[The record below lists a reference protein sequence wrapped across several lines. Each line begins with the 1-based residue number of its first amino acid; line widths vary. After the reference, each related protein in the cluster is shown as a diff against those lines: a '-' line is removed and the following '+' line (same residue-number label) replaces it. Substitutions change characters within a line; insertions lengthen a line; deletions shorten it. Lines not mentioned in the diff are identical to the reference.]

1 MDATKAGAWV
11 DELVDVSGYGKG
23 VTLAASSASSLD
35 VVWGDEMVS
44 KWVGVRA
51 ASLTVSTVSW
61 VVDWVVQTAHWAA
74 QMAASS
80 DASTVAW
87 TACYS
92 AATMVA

>member
-1 MDATKAGAWV
+1 MAGQTGCGMDTMKAGGMADEWV
-11 DELVDVSGYGKG
+11 
-23 VTLAASSASSLD
+23 
-35 VVWGDEMVS
+35 VVWGAEKVS

-51 ASLTVSTVSW
+51 ASLAVSW
-61 VVDWVVQTAHWAA
+61 AVDWVVQTAHWAV

-80 DASTVAW
+80 DASTVAL